1 MPVQGGIVSSTSGS
15 AERASSGKTIL
26 AVILGIIAL
35 VFIVVA
41 IIYLAEP
48 AKSLPSFIPGHI
60 AGSSGH
66 HPLKATG
73 SFVVGVVF
81 AVGAWFTL
89 AYKPK
94 PQAAAP
100 SDRESS
106 PAAQG

>member
-1 MPVQGGIVSSTSGS
+1 MSSTTGS
-15 AERASSGKTIL
+15 SVRSPGRTIL

-48 AKSLPSFIPGHI
+48 AKSLPSIIPGHI
-60 AGSSGH
+60 AGSTGH

-73 SFVVGVVF
+73 CFVVGIIF

-100 SDRESS
+100 ANRESS
-106 PAAQG
+106 PAGRS